1 MNTLNLL
8 SYIDP
13 MSGAIALQL
22 IIAFFV
28 AAGTFFRQT
37 IFGGMMQFFRPSNK
51 EEDN

>member
-1 MNTLNLL
+1 MTTLNLL
-8 SYIDP
+8 GYIDP

-37 IFGGMMQFFRPSNK
+37 IFGGIMQFFRPNNK
-51 EEDN
+51 DEAN